1 MTANPLIFRAY
12 DIRGVADT
20 DLNTETVEGIGKAL
34 GTIAVREGATTFAVG
49 RDCRLS
55 GERVRDDLV
64 RGLMSTGLT
73 VYDVGMV
80 PTPMLYFAVH
90 HRDYGGG
97 VQVTGSHNPPEFNGF
112 KSMMGKRTL
121 HGDEILTLLE
131 MIQTGDFVTG
141 EGSLVNAPIEDEYLD
156 YVVDNITMGPR
167 KMRIVVDGGNGVAGP
182 SAMRLFERLGVDA
195 IGRYIEPDGTFPNH
209 HPDPTT
215 VETVAIMREAVMET
229 GADLAIGFD
238 GDGDRIGVV
247 DGSGDVQWGDKL
259 MIIFSRAL
267 LAEKP
272 GATIVSEVKCSKT
285 LYDDI
290 AAKGGK
296 GIMWRTGHSPI
307 KAKMKEEGALLG
319 GEMSGHI
326 FFQHRWFGF
335 DDALYA
341 GARLLEILSS
351 SDETLAERLSD
362 VPVTYVTPE
371 IRLECPDEVK
381 FDVVARIVARLK
393 KDHEVFD
400 IDGARVNFPDGWGLI
415 RASNTQPVLVMR
427 AEAQTE
433 ARRDEI
439 EAMLRALI
447 REESAT

>member
-1 MTANPLIFRAY
+1 
-12 DIRGVADT
+12 
-20 DLNTETVEGIGKAL
+20 
-34 GTIAVREGATTFAVG
+34 
-49 RDCRLS
+49 
-55 GERVRDDLV
+55 
-64 RGLMSTGLT
+64 
-73 VYDVGMV
+73 
-80 PTPMLYFAVH
+80 
-90 HRDYGGG
+90 
-97 VQVTGSHNPPEFNGF
+97 
-112 KSMMGKRTL
+112 
-121 HGDEILTLLE
+121 
-131 MIQTGDFVTG
+131 
-141 EGSLVNAPIEDEYLD
+141 
-156 YVVDNITMGPR
+156 VVDNITMGPR